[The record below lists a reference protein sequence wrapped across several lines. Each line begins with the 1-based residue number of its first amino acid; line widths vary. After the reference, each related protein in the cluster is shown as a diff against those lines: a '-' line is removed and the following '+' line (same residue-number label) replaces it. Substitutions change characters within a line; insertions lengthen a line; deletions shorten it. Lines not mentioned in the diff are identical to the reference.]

1 MGKRK
6 TKQDDPIDITEW
18 MLSVG
23 KDRALR
29 IMQDSD
35 DEDYMRYYLQ
45 LLEYHAPK
53 LARVESTNKNDT
65 TINIQVN
72 WDDTTVIHT
81 TTATALQSGESS

>member
-45 LLEYHAPK
+45 LLE
-53 LARVESTNKNDT
+53 
-65 TINIQVN
+65 
-72 WDDTTVIHT
+72 
-81 TTATALQSGESS
+81 